1 MQLLD
6 LPLDI
11 FKHIILVM
19 VQDNG
24 LYKSMKTRFVCRTF
38 ANEVLD
44 AVISTRVIEEIAKED
59 EDLERIETHFD
70 VIARYLHHRVRADR
84 PDAHPWISTI
94 RETCALYVKHA
105 ASSEDL
111 NPGQVEDI
119 EFNACLCLA
128 IHTSEVL
135 PVLLKGAFD
144 DKKELAG
151 GTWENCLAIASWI
164 DNLSLA
170 ESLHM
175 GSDPVSFFGR
185 PSWAAAAHG
194 HLDVLQ
200 FFLRHGALPY
210 EPTFKSR
217 DSLGLGGSAI
227 RAAAAMGHDKI
238 VRFYL
243 QPPYFSPEVQDE
255 VGFAI
260 HCAAETDQPQ
270 TLRTLLDQYKQT
282 QTEHSY
288 LSTIDCAL
296 RVSCRR
302 GNPGAARVLLEYGAD
317 PNDTDKQPRSCLQYA
332 VKSGDATTVKLLLD
346 AVIGG
351 GVALNP

>member
-44 AVISTRVIEEIAKED
+44 AVISTGVIEEIAKED

-70 VIARYLHHRVRADR
+70 VIARYLHHRVRTDR

-111 NPGQVEDI
+111 NPGQ
-119 EFNACLCLA
+119 
-128 IHTSEVL
+128 
-135 PVLLKGAFD
+135 GAFD
-144 DKKELAG
+144 DKKEFAG
-151 GTWENCLAIASWI
+151 GTWENCLAIASWMG
-164 DNLSLA
+164 NLSLV

-185 PSWAAAAHG
+185 PSWAATARG

-200 FFLRHGALPY
+200 FFLRHGAFAY

-217 DSLGLGGSAI
+217 DSLGLGESAI

-238 VRFYL
+238 VRLYL

-332 VKSGDATTVKLLLD
+332 VKSGDAMTVKLLLD
-346 AVIGG
+346 AG
-351 GVALNP
+351 AYLNLLEEEWP